1 MMTRRLFFV
10 ASAAFT
16 ESAYAQRAAVAYK
29 LPPDTVYLNANE
41 FPEGVPQVSLNAMQ
55 QVMAS
60 ANRYHYQEFGQI
72 YSRIAASEDLRADQ
86 LLVGAGSSEPI
97 HAAVEAFTG
106 ADRPLITPDPSYEL
120 PAELA
125 RAMGRKVIR
134 VPLGDG
140 YRADVHRLAESAKQA
155 GGGLIY
161 LCNPNNPTA
170 AIVPKN
176 EVSWLISNLPENTV
190 LLVDEAYYHFAET
203 PDYGTALDAVRAG
216 KNVIV
221 ARTFSKI
228 YGMAGLRVGFI
239 AGRAD
244 LIEKMAPFRNNVISI
259 VSARAVTA
267 ALDHANT
274 IVPPRRASIS
284 KTRGE
289 LCSWLKSSGTPF
301 IQPHANFMMIDVSPR
316 DCRYYIPRFA
326 EKGVAVGRPFPP
338 LEKMLRV
345 SIGTD
350 ADMAKFKEV
359 FRSLRA

>member
-1 MMTRRLFFV
+1 MMTRRLFLV
-10 ASAAFT
+10 ASAALT
-16 ESAYAQRAAVAYK
+16 ESAYAQRAAVGYK

-41 FPEGVPQVSLNAMQ
+41 FPEGIPQVSLDAMN

-72 YSRIAASEDLRADQ
+72 YSRIAASEDLKPDQ
-86 LLVGAGSSEPI
+86 VLVGAGSSEPI
-97 HAAVEAFTG
+97 NAAVEAFTG
-106 ADRPLITPDPSYEL
+106 PGRPLITVSPSFEL

-125 RAMGRKVIR
+125 NAMGRKVIR
-134 VPLGDG
+134 IPLADG

-155 GGGLIY
+155 GGGLVY

-176 EVSWLISNLPENTV
+176 EVAWLISNLPENTV
-190 LLVDEAYYHFAET
+190 LLVDEAYFHFAET
-203 PDYGTALDAVRAG
+203 PEYATALDAVRAG

-221 ARTFSKI
+221 ARTFSKV

-239 AGRAD
+239 AARTD
-244 LIEKMAPFRNNVISI
+244 LIDKMAPFRNNVISI
-259 VSARAVTA
+259 VSARGVIA
-267 ALDHANT
+267 ALDHSNA
-274 IVPPRRASIS
+274 IVPARRARIS

-301 IQPHANFMMIDVSPR
+301 IPPHANFMMIDVSPR
-316 DCRYYIPRFA
+316 DCHYYIPRFA

-350 ADMAKFKEV
+350 TDMAKFKEA
-359 FRSLRA
+359 FRSLRS